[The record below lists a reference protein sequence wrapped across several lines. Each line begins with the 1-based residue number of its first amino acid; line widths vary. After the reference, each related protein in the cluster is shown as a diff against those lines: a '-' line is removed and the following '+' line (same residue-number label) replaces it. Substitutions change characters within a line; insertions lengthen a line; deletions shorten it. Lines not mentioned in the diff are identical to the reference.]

1 MVRTPPAIGYE
12 DRTMTGKL
20 DGKVAIVTGAGSIG
34 PGWGNGKATAVL
46 FAREGA
52 KVLCTDINPD
62 AAEETAGI
70 IREEGGEVSVIGG
83 DVSQAGPVQAIVDA
97 CLDNYGRIDILHNN
111 VGIVAPGGAVEQ
123 TEEDWDRVVA
133 VNLKSMFLTCKHV
146 IPHMQAQ
153 NSGAINNLSSI
164 SALRYMGINYV
175 SYPTTK
181 AAIIQFTKVTAA
193 QYGPWNIRVNAILPG
208 FNRTPMVDHAV
219 VEMLKRSTNADM
231 TVEKYLAWREEKIPL
246 RRWGDAWDIAKAA
259 LFLASDDAAYITGLE
274 MVVDGGA
281 TLILD

>member
-1 MVRTPPAIGYE
+1 MS
-12 DRTMTGKL
+12 GKL
-20 DGKVAIVTGAGSIG
+20 DGKIAIVTGAGSIG
-34 PGWGNGKATAVL
+34 DGWGNGKATAVA

-52 KVLCTDINPD
+52 KVLCTDINQ
-62 AAEETAGI
+62 AAADETAAI
-70 IREEGGEVSVIGG
+70 IRDEGGEASVIGG
-83 DVSQAGPVQAIVDA
+83 DVSEAGPVEEIVAA
-97 CLDNYGRIDILHNN
+97 CLERYGCIDILHNN

-133 VNLKSMFLTCKHV
+133 VNLKSMFLTCKRV

-153 NSGAINNLSSI
+153 NGGVIINLSSI
-164 SALRYMGINYV
+164 SSLRYMGINYV

-181 AAIIQFTKVTAA
+181 AAINQFTKVTAA

-208 FNRTPMVDHAV
+208 FNRTPMVEQAV
-219 VEMLKRSTNADM
+219 VDMVRRGTNADM

-259 LFLASDDAAYITGLE
+259 VFLASDDASYITGLE
-274 MVVDGGA
+274 LVVDGGA
-281 TLILD
+281 TLVLD

>member
-1 MVRTPPAIGYE
+1 MP
-12 DRTMTGKL
+12 GKL
-20 DGKVAIVTGAGSIG
+20 QDKIAIVTGAGSIG
-34 PGWGNGKATAVL
+34 SGWGNGKATAVL

-52 KVLCTDINPD
+52 KVLCTDINQD

-70 IREEGGEVSVIGG
+70 IRDEGGEAATISG
-83 DVSQAGPVQAIVDA
+83 DVSDSGHVQAIVEA
-97 CLDNYGRIDILHNN
+97 CLDSFGRVDILHNN

-123 TEEDWDRVVA
+123 TEEDWDHAVA
-133 VNLKSMFLTCKHV
+133 VNLKSMFLTCKYV
-146 IPHMQAQ
+146 IPHMQTQ
-153 NSGAINNLSSI
+153 NGGAINNLSSI

-193 QYGPWNIRVNAILPG
+193 QYGPWNIRANAILPG

-259 LFLASDDAAYITGLE
+259 VFLASDDANYITGME

>member
-1 MVRTPPAIGYE
+1 V
-12 DRTMTGKL
+12 TGRLQDKT
-20 DGKVAIVTGAGSIG
+20 AIVTGAGSIG

-52 KVLCTDINPD
+52 KVLCTDINQA

-70 IREEGGEVSVIGG
+70 IREEGGEASVISG
-83 DVSQAGPVQAIVDA
+83 DVSDSSHVQAIVEA
-97 CLDNYGRIDILHNN
+97 CLDSYGRIDILHNN

-123 TEEDWDRVVA
+123 SEEDWDRVVA
-133 VNLKSMFLTCKHV
+133 VNLKSIFLTCKYV
-146 IPHMQAQ
+146 IPHMQTQ
-153 NSGAINNLSSI
+153 NSGSITNLSSI
-164 SALRYMGINYV
+164 SALRYLGIDYV

-181 AAIIQFTKVTAA
+181 AAISHFTKVTAA
-193 QYGPWNIRVNAILPG
+193 QYGPWNVRVNAILPG

-231 TVEKYLAWREEKIPL
+231 TVDKYLEWREAKIPL

-259 LFLASDDAAYITGLE
+259 LFLSSDDASYITGLE
-274 MVVDGGA
+274 MVVDGGT
-281 TLILD
+281 TLVLD

>member
-1 MVRTPPAIGYE
+1 
-12 DRTMTGKL
+12 MTGRLADKI
-20 DGKVAIVTGAGSIG
+20 AIVTGAGSIG
-34 PGWGNGKATAVL
+34 PGWGNGKATAVT

-52 KVLCTDINPD
+52 KVLCTDINPS
-62 AAEETAGI
+62 AAEETASI
-70 IREEGGEVSVIGG
+70 IRDEGGTASTIGG
-83 DVSQAGPVQAIVDA
+83 DVSKTADVEAIVA
-97 CLDNYGRIDILHNN
+97 RCLETYGRIDILHNN

-123 TEEDWDRVVA
+123 TEEDWDRAVA

-153 NSGAINNLSSI
+153 NGGAIINLSSI
-164 SALRYMGINYV
+164 SSLRYMGINYV

-181 AAIIQFTKVTAA
+181 AAINQFTKVTAA

-219 VEMLKRSTNADM
+219 IEMIKRGTNADM
-231 TVEKYLAWREEKIPL
+231 TVEKYLAWREAKIPL

-259 LFLASDDAAYITGLE
+259 VFLASDDAGYITGLE

-281 TLILD
+281 TLMLD

>member
-1 MVRTPPAIGYE
+1 MADRPPRLE
-12 DRTMTGKL
+12 
-20 DGKVAIVTGAGSIG
+20 GKVAIVTGAGSSG
-34 PGWGNGKATAVL
+34 EGVGNGKAASIL

-52 KVLCTDINPD
+52 KVLLVDFQED
-62 AAEETAGI
+62 RARETLQI
-70 IREEGGEVSVIGG
+70 IQEEGGVASTLQG
-83 DVSQAGPVQAIVDA
+83 DMTKLEDCERMAATA
-97 CLDNYGRIDILHNN
+97 MERYGRVDILDNN
-111 VGIVAPGGAVEQ
+111 VGISQRGTVVEVS
-123 TEEDWDRVVA
+123 EEDWDRVVA
-133 VNLKSMFLTCKHV
+133 VNLKSMFLTCKFV

-164 SALRYMGINYV
+164 SALRYLGINYV

-181 AAIIQFTKVTAA
+181 AAISQFTKVTAA

-219 VEMLKRSTNADM
+219 VEMIKRGTNADM
-231 TVEKYLAWREEKIPL
+231 SVDKYLEWREAKIPL
-246 RRWGDAWDIAKAA
+246 RRWGDAWDIANAA
-259 LFLASDDAAYITGLE
+259 VFLASDDANYITGLE

>member
-1 MVRTPPAIGYE
+1 
-12 DRTMTGKL
+12 MTGKL
-20 DGKVAIVTGAGSIG
+20 EGKVAIVTGAGSIG
-34 PGWGNGKATAVL
+34 PGWGNGKATAVA

-52 KVLCTDINPD
+52 KVLCTDINID

-70 IREEGGEVSVIGG
+70 IRDEGGEASVIGG
-83 DVSQAGPVQAIVDA
+83 DVSEAGPVQAIVEA
-97 CLDNYGRIDILHNN
+97 CLDSYGCIDILHNN

-133 VNLKSMFLTCKHV
+133 VNLKSMFLTCKFV

-164 SALRYMGINYV
+164 SALRYLGINYV

-181 AAIIQFTKVTAA
+181 AAISQFTKVTAA

-219 VEMLKRSTNADM
+219 VEMIKRGTNADM
-231 TVEKYLAWREEKIPL
+231 SVDKYLEWREAKIPL
-246 RRWGDAWDIAKAA
+246 RRWGDAWDIANAA
-259 LFLASDDAAYITGLE
+259 VFLASDDANYITGLE